1 MEALPEHADEEAAA
15 AAQLCSPSAAC
26 LARGP
31 GDPRVEGRE
40 GTDAGCPGSAPASP
54 PRRRAPRGDSRWPP
68 RPGVARTVRTRVSV
82 KRPETGLRS
91 PCPGSGCVCKLRRD
105 LRVLPRLANA
115 VPGAWAL
122 LSPRRP
128 RRALLRVVKK
138 NCPAA
143 HAHQGETILNSSNI
157 SHGFCTFF
165 VCSRNFRRA
174 AACGALSAFLEQLNG
189 KAMGREPRHT
199 QGGRDLGS
207 LRHTRVSGCACAR
220 AGV

>member
-15 AAQLCSPSAAC
+15 ATQLPQHGVSGTGT
-26 LARGP
+26 RGP
-31 GDPRVEGRE
+31 ALAGPCVEGRE

-128 RRALLRVVKK
+128 RRALLRVVKE

-143 HAHQGETILNSSNI
+143 HAHQGETILNS
-157 SHGFCTFF
+157 
-165 VCSRNFRRA
+165 
-174 AACGALSAFLEQLNG
+174 
-189 KAMGREPRHT
+189 
-199 QGGRDLGS
+199 
-207 LRHTRVSGCACAR
+207 
-220 AGV
+220 